1 MSIPDGSIIHLH
13 LVSFFITY
21 SQVTHLHHPFSQSV
35 SESDIDWL
43 LCVEINTSP
52 PFREFVLGRIFP
64 AVGQLHHVRAWRSVS
79 DSLGESDLVWLLD
92 HPNDGKHLVLIE
104 NKIRAPAQPEQFER
118 YAARAKQY
126 LDRGD
131 AAKTVL
137 VLAAPEKYK
146 SSDSGKYEVRIN
158 YESIIE
164 WLKPQ
169 SDERS
174 RYILELYE
182 AAVSKHAISTPEEDE
197 EMAMFR
203 RKVWELAADEF
214 PDLNVPDPEAIIG
227 SEYWIFIRQPE
238 HTIIYKTYKKG
249 FKFTASVVDL
259 ELTGRAEEL
268 DSLRAEYASALDSAG
283 ITVEKTGK
291 SSSLRVSVPCIY
303 PPEFD
308 EGSVRQALEAARH
321 LNNWWNEQTRKREDA

>member
-1 MSIPDGSIIHLH
+1 MQNTFLHTFELFCPVNVRHFYMTHPHHL
-13 LVSFFITY
+13 
-21 SQVTHLHHPFSQSV
+21 FSQSV

-43 LCVEINTSP
+43 LCVELNTSP
-52 PFREFVLGRIFP
+52 SFREFVLGKIFQNVEP
-64 AVGQLHHVRAWRSVS
+64 LNHVRAWRSVS
-79 DSLGESDLVWLLD
+79 DSLGESDLVWHLD
-92 HPNDGKHLVLIE
+92 HPTEGNHLILIE
-104 NKIRAPAQPEQFER
+104 NKIKAAAQPEQFER

-126 LDRGD
+126 QDKGH

-137 VLAAPEKYK
+137 LLTAPEKYK
-146 SSDSGKYEVRIN
+146 SFDSGKYGVRIT

-182 AAVSKHAISTPEEDE
+182 AAVSKHANSTPEENV
-197 EMAMFR
+197 EMAIFR
-203 RKVWELAADEF
+203 QKIWELAAREF

-227 SEYWIFIRQPE
+227 NEYWIFIRQPA

-259 ELTGRAEEL
+259 ELTGKAEEL
-268 DSLRAEYASALDSAG
+268 ESLRATYLSALDSAG

-291 SSSLRVSVPCIY
+291 SASLRISVPCIH
-303 PPEFD
+303 PPTFD
-308 EGSVRQALEAARH
+308 EDSVRQALGAARK
-321 LNNWWNEQTRKREDA
+321 LNNWWNEQMGKREDA